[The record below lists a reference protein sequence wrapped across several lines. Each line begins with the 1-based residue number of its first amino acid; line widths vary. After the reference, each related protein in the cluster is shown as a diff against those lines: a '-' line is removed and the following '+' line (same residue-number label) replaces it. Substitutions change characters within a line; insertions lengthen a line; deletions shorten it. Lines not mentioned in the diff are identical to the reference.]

1 MPILGISKMCSVFC
15 CAFNTIRDMINFVQ
29 ISTILVFIFINLK
42 SKRLNVPKKFK
53 DQRQSLQFK
62 AVESK
67 LLW

>member
-1 MPILGISKMCSVFC
+1 MPILGISRMCSVFC

-29 ISTILVFIFINLK
+29 ISTILVFIFINLR
-42 SKRLNVPKKFK
+42 SKRLNVPTKFK
-53 DQRQSLQFK
+53 DQRQRLQFK